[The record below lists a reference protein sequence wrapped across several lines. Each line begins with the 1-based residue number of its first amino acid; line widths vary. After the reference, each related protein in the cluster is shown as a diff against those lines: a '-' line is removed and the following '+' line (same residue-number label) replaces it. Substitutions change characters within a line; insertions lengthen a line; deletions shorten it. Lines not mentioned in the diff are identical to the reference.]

1 MMEQIYR
8 RRTSRASQPAHTK
21 KAVNYKKT
29 RIRQSVF
36 CLMVFIFCLLVKV
49 MPEPSLLPVKRSIG
63 FIVEHTTDFKALPQ
77 KIGTLIHSI
86 VGGDA
91 PPEDDNTV
99 LTKLQNPVIAPV
111 TSPFGLRDDPVD
123 GEEAFH
129 YGIDLGAPAGEK
141 IKCAASGTAEE
152 VGTSSEYGNYALIR
166 HSDTV
171 YTLYAHCDRVLP
183 VAGDTVT
190 AGQVIATVG
199 DTGRATA
206 PHLHFEIRDGETWLD
221 PARFLDFGQEAA
233 GHD

>member
-1 MMEQIYR
+1 MEQIYR
-8 RRTSRASQPAHTK
+8 RRSSHSAPPTHTK
-21 KAVNYKKT
+21 KAGTYKKT
-29 RIRQSVF
+29 RLWQSIF
-36 CLMVFIFCLLVKV
+36 CLAVFIFCLCVKV
-49 MPEPSLLPVKRSIG
+49 MPNPSLLPVKRSIG
-63 FIVEHTTDFKALPQ
+63 LIVEHSTDFRALPQ
-77 KIGTLIHSI
+77 KFVDLLRSLSAE
-86 VGGDA
+86 DA
-91 PPEDDNTV
+91 PPSGTADI
-99 LTKLQNPVIAPV
+99 LTTMLNPVTAPV

-141 IKCAASGTAEE
+141 IKCAAAGVAEE
-152 VGTSSEYGNYALIR
+152 VGTSPEYGNYALIR

-171 YTLYAHCDRVLP
+171 YTLYAHCERVLP

-199 DTGRATA
+199 DTGRVTA

-233 GHD
+233 KHD